1 MRRASFFISKGANQM
16 KEKNINYLLSL
27 HIIRDLKS
35 RNLINEDEFHAL
47 DAENKKA
54 FGAYK

>member
-1 MRRASFFISKGANQM
+1 M